1 MVNVKDYEP
10 ADSASFQTEV
20 GTGAGSSFIYLKDS
34 TVNILMRAGGFGFG
48 KEERAN
54 DILTDHT

>member
-34 TVNILMRAGGFGFG
+34 TASQHLNAGWWVWFWEGRTG
-48 KEERAN
+48 E
-54 DILTDHT
+54 